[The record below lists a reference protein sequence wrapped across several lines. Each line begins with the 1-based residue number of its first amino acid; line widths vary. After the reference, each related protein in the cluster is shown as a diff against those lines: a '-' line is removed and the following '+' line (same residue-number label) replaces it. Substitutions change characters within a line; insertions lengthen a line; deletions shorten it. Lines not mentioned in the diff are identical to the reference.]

1 MERVVFEIATTSLR
15 TGFAMTMGVGAVI
28 RAANDRPYKGNR
40 LLLEIATPACALVR
54 NDKEDRRTTADR

>member
-1 MERVVFEIATTSLR
+1 
-15 TGFAMTMGVGAVI
+15 MTMGVGAVI

-54 NDKEDRRTTADR
+54 NDKRVVRYFSQ